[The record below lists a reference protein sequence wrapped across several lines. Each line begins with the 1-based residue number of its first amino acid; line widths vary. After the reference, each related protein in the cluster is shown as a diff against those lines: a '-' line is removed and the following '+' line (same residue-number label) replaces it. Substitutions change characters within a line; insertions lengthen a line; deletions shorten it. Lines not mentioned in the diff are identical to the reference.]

1 MSKPRP
7 GMMFKN
13 GGFAMETKMANV
25 LMHFDDL
32 ACETIIDAKQRRQTY
47 NGDVRTELV
56 LNLSESSRFVIGFH
70 DHGCEVLFIN
80 EGLKRYSNW
89 KTFSDRIAEQ
99 PNQQFFFFNGK
110 EIRPIQKEN
119 AAKAATAILESF
131 PDEYIN
137 ESEKR
142 CQVGGVLRDRYY
154 SEWFKARLKE
164 KNIYPKL
171 TKNHIDVMVFAYR
184 YAIGRKTYA
193 PGLVC
198 NFIAEQIPKM
208 TVQQAEDVKNE
219 VIRSIKQFEYVD
231 DIALDNANK
240 LLGRLEKAIAQKGND
255 VS

>member
-1 MSKPRP
+1 MDEKR
-7 GMMFKN
+7 
-13 GGFAMETKMANV
+13 ANI
-25 LMHFDDL
+25 LMRLDDL
-32 ACETIIDAKQRRQTY
+32 ARETIVDAKQRRKTY

-70 DHGCEVLFIN
+70 DQGCEVLFIN

-89 KTFSDRIAEQ
+89 KTFSDRITEQ

-119 AAKAATAILESF
+119 AVKAATAILESF
-131 PDEYIN
+131 PEEYIN

-142 CQVGGVLRDRYY
+142 CQAGGILRDLYY
-154 SEWFKARLKE
+154 REWFKAKLKE

-171 TKNHIDVMVFAYR
+171 TKDHINVMVFAYR

-198 NFIAEQIPKM
+198 NFIAEQIPEM

-240 LLGRLEKAIAQKGND
+240 LLGRLDEAIAQKGKD
-255 VS
+255 CVL

>member
-1 MSKPRP
+1 
-7 GMMFKN
+7 
-13 GGFAMETKMANV
+13 METKIANA
-25 LMHFDDL
+25 LMRFDDFAHQL
-32 ACETIIDAKQRRQTY
+32 IVDDKIRRETYQS
-47 NGDVRTELV
+47 DVRTELV
-56 LNLSESSRFVIGFH
+56 LNLSKSSRFIIGFH

-89 KTFSDRIAEQ
+89 KKFSDRITEQ
-99 PNQQFFFFNGK
+99 PNQKFFFFNGRG
-110 EIRPIQKEN
+110 IRPMQKEN
-119 AAKAATAILESF
+119 AAKVAMAVFESF
-131 PDEYIN
+131 PEEYIN

-142 CQVGGVLRDRYY
+142 CQAGGILRDLYY
-154 SEWFKARLKE
+154 SEWFKAKLKE

-198 NFIAEQIPKM
+198 NFIAEQIPEM

-219 VIRSIKQFEYVD
+219 VTRSIKQFEYVD

-255 VS
+255 VL